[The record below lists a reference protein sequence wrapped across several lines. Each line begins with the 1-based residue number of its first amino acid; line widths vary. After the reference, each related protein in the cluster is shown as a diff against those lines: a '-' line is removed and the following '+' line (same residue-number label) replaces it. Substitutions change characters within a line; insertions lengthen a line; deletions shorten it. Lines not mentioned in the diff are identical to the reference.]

1 MKFVL
6 DPTQSAKTQ
15 DSKQKWRGWGMREIY
30 LLYNE
35 KRNIIPALK
44 NNMLEQQWDVERH
57 GIWGVTLTLTNHNTL
72 FCSTHMCAHN
82 LVPIHYILTNLGL
95 SGHYSHNIFKPYSIT
110 FMNSFLY
117 CVKRNRDIE
126 RTQWKGQKGKIFWSG
141 GGAGPWIISILELC
155 LQLFNL

>member
-1 MKFVL
+1 
-6 DPTQSAKTQ
+6 
-15 DSKQKWRGWGMREIY
+15 MREIY

-44 NNMLEQQWDVERH
+44 NNMLEQQWDMERH

-117 CVKRNRDIE
+117 CVKRKNTMKRAKRKDFLI
-126 RTQWKGQKGKIFWSG
+126 RWRSWSMNYLNTRIVFTVIQFINLG
-141 GGAGPWIISILELC
+141 G
-155 LQLFNL
+155 